1 MKIKETIFK
10 EVLEWRANCSLLEV
24 MRCCHHTLTKMKYAE
39 MKYITTWIF
48 KLSIP
53 WIWFRA
59 HLKFTQLTLAS
70 GFTFP
75 WILQD
80 VLLKSSLDSIF
91 KVGFGVELNSLSGSD
106 DFGNQFTK
114 AFDDSNFI
122 VYCRYVDVFWEL
134 KRYLNIGMEAS
145 LKRNIKLI
153 DSFIFEL
160 IRCKREQMKN
170 VELDVSNFFLNT
182 DAFFYI

>member
-1 MKIKETIFK
+1 M
-10 EVLEWRANCSLLEV
+10 
-24 MRCCHHTLTKMKYAE
+24 
-39 MKYITTWIF
+39 
-48 KLSIP
+48 
-53 WIWFRA
+53 
-59 HLKFTQLTLAS
+59 
-70 GFTFP
+70 
-75 WILQD
+75 
-80 VLLKSSLDSIF
+80 LLKSSLDSIF

-122 VYCRYVDVFWEL
+122 VYCRYVDVFWKL